1 MTNTIEI
8 TQHAD
13 FVTHGLIEII
23 HGPTCA
29 LGALRIIYICQF
41 YIKISIFEI
50 YEKRQMNTGIRKRI
64 SKKIVIVRDS
74 NPYIWFL
81 RARSYPL
88 CYLGIVDNLIQIIVN
103 NIKRIFTKSHEDG

>member
-8 TQHAD
+8 TQCAE
-13 FVTHGLIEII
+13 FITHGLIEII

-50 YEKRQMNTGIRKRI
+50 YEKRQMNTGIRRKI
-64 SKKIVIVRDS
+64 SKNCNCTGFEPK
-74 NPYIWFL
+74 
-81 RARSYPL
+81 
-88 CYLGIVDNLIQIIVN
+88 YLVPKDTELS
-103 NIKRIFTKSHEDG
+103 IKLFRNCR